1 MTGIGDTL
9 REARIKRGLTIR
21 DVEDATKIRGRYL
34 QALEDEDFE
43 ALPGPVFA
51 KAFLRTYAS
60 FLKLNADDLLE
71 EYRRRYE
78 PDKVEDS
85 KLPKRATAV
94 APTTS
99 RAAAR
104 RARSA
109 GKQRQRGY
117 FLVGLLAVI
126 AVVLLA
132 WLGSGRGREG
142 GSTLEEAT
150 FPNATGT
157 TVATTLAPGSGTTT
171 SSSLAAATTTLLS
184 RPVSSSENVVL
195 TVNVTQGSC
204 WMVVREDNENGAEL
218 YAGTLSAGGEQ
229 TFNSAKGY
237 WLHVGEPSVLVL
249 VVNGAPFSL
258 DKNEHFYLVTAAGV
272 KPAK

>member
-1 MTGIGDTL
+1 VTGIGDTL
-9 REARIKRGLTIR
+9 REARIKKGLTIR

-60 FLKLNADDLLE
+60 FLRLNADELLE
-71 EYRRRYE
+71 EYRRQYE
-78 PDKVEDS
+78 PENLENK
-85 KLPKRATAV
+85 KLPKRTV
-94 APTTS
+94 PAPIPAS

-104 RARSA
+104 KARSA

-132 WLGSGRGREG
+132 WLGFGRGEK

-157 TVATTLAPGSGTTT
+157 TVSTSVASGAVSTTGSASTGSTTT
-171 SSSLAAATTTLLS
+171 VLT
-184 RPVSSSENVVL
+184 RPVPTGENVVL
-195 TVNVTQGSC
+195 TINVTQGSC

-249 VVNGAPFSL
+249 LVNGAPYSL
-258 DKNEHFYLVTAAGV
+258 DKDEHFYLVTAAGV